1 MIITI
6 LSTVVVLGVLIFVH
20 ELGHFLAAKSLGV
33 RVERFSLGF
42 PPKMIGKKYGETEYM
57 LSWIPLGGYVKMYGE
72 NTDETDDIPPEEQH
86 RSFSHKPAWARFVI
100 VFAGPAFNFLFA
112 LLVFWAM
119 FAIDG
124 VPHLTPNVGKV
135 SPDMPAAAA
144 GVLPGD
150 KIVSIN
156 GSAVKYWDDVLVLVR
171 DFQGRP
177 VEVAVTR
184 GGTVLTLSIMPKMV
198 GSPNIFGEEE
208 QIPMIGIEAS
218 RETIVEKI
226 NPISAVYYGGARTW
240 ELTRL
245 TVLSVVKL
253 IQGKLSPKTLGG
265 PIFIAQLAGEQAR
278 AGLANL
284 IFLAALLSLNLGILN
299 LLPVPVLDGGHL
311 FFFSLEM
318 IFRKPV
324 SLNVRERAQ
333 QVGILF
339 LVLFMAFI
347 FYNDLARIFAPG
359 TNGTGANKTPAIE
372 QNDSSR
378 P

>member
-1 MIITI
+1 MTITI
-6 LSTVVVLGVLIFVH
+6 ISTIVVLGVLIFVH
-20 ELGHFLAAKSLGV
+20 ELGHFLAAKALGV
-33 RVERFSLGF
+33 KVERFSLGF
-42 PPKMIGKKYGETEYM
+42 PPKLFGRKYGETEYM

-72 NTDETDDIPPEEQH
+72 NTDETNEIPPEEQH
-86 RSFSHKPAWARFVI
+86 RSFSHKPAWARFLI
-100 VFAGPAFNFLFA
+100 VLAGPAFNFLFA
-112 LLVFWAM
+112 LLVFWIM

-124 VPHLTPNVGKV
+124 VPHLTPEVGKV
-135 SPDMPAAAA
+135 RPDMPAAAA
-144 GVLPGD
+144 GILPGD

-156 GSAVKYWDDVLVLVR
+156 SRPVQYWEDVLLLVR
-171 DFQGRP
+171 DHQGRP
-177 VEVAVTR
+177 VELVVERR
-184 GGTVLTLSIMPKMV
+184 GSTMTFSLMPNLVGT
-198 GSPNIFGEEE
+198 PNIFGEEE

-218 RETIVEKI
+218 GELIVEKI
-226 NPISAVYYGGARTW
+226 NPLSAIYYGGARTW
-240 ELTRL
+240 ELTEL

-278 AGLANL
+278 AGLGNL

-311 FFFSLEM
+311 LFFSLEM

-333 QVGILF
+333 QVGIVF
-339 LVLFMAFI
+339 LILFMVFV
-347 FYNDLARIFAPG
+347 FYNDLARIFTPG
-359 TNGTGANKTPAIE
+359 ADGTGSGKAPAME
-372 QNDSSR
+372 QNDNSR